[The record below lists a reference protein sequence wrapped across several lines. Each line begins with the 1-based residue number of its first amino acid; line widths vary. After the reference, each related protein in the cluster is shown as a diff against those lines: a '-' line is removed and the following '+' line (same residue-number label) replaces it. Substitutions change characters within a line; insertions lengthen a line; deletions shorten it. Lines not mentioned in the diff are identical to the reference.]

1 MCLICIVINENKME
15 KILRKNRDPLR
26 KTAQNFFPFET
37 CEVTATPLEILR
49 STAYVLAPP

>member
-1 MCLICIVINENKME
+1 MKIKWKKFCE
-15 KILRKNRDPLR
+15 KIETPFEKLRRI
-26 KTAQNFFPFET
+26 FFPFET